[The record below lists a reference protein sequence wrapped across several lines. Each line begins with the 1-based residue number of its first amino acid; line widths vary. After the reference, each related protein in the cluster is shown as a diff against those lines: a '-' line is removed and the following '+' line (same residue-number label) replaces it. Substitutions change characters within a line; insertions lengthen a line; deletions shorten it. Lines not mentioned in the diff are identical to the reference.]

1 MSDDQTFE
9 VVQPDGFMEPRRYR
23 VRCQCERC
31 GHVYHSAWA
40 KAPPRRDPPCPRKK
54 CIEAAAR
61 AVSDAEIERLQ
72 QMLLEQRGPPTVG
85 ANVQVRATDAT
96 ADIVMADYGMT
107 DLKDNIR
114 QGESMAPPLPP
125 NQQQR
130 ADAYFGGGGLKTQVP
145 VLAAPG
151 EPRHTMSGAQ
161 LNRLGRKAIAGAF
174 RGMAMSP
181 AAIMPDAARGSSPL
195 RLVRT
200 EPTGKKG

>member
-23 VRCQCERC
+23 VKCQCDRC

-40 KAPPRRDPPCPRKK
+40 KAPPKRDPPCPRKK

-61 AVSDAEIERLQ
+61 EVSEAEVVRLQ

-85 ANVQVRATDAT
+85 ANKVVRAVDAT
-96 ADIVMADYGMT
+96 AEMVMEDYGLT
-107 DLKDNIR
+107 NLKDNIR
-114 QGESMAPPLPP
+114 EGESMAPPLPQP
-125 NQQQR
+125 QQAR

-161 LNRLGRKAIAGAF
+161 LNRLGRRAIAGAF
-174 RGMAMSP
+174 RNMSMSP
-181 AAIMPDAARGSSPL
+181 AAIMPDAAKGSAPL

-200 EPTGKKG
+200 EPTGRKG